1 MGIKRNIEKN
11 IEELT
16 AKMQSLGIY
25 RPEYDI
31 AIRNLAENME
41 ARSQAWKRYMSGE
54 GPLKDYRDLDGRV
67 LEYLKELS
75 LTEQRRKRRAEAGR
89 KLDRQ
94 GKKLTLF
101 DALSEI
107 NES

>member
-1 MGIKRNIEKN
+1 MGTKRNIEKN
-11 IEELT
+11 IEDLT

-41 ARSQAWKRYMSGE
+41 RRAVAWKRYMSGD

-75 LTEQRRKRRAEAGR
+75 LTEQRRKRRAEAGQ

>member
-1 MGIKRNIEKN
+1 MGTKRNIEKN
-11 IEELT
+11 IEDLT

-41 ARSQAWKRYMSGE
+41 RRAVAWKQYMDGT
-54 GPLKDYRDLDGRV
+54 GALKDYRDLDGRV

-75 LTEQRRKRRAEAGR
+75 LTEQRRKRRADAGQ

-101 DALSEI
+101 DAISDITEG
-107 NES
+107 